1 MEENVIASKL
11 IVIGGSAG
19 SLQII
24 LYILRYLRTDFA
36 VPVVIVM
43 HRSTDNESTLVDV
56 LSNACKL
63 EVKEAEDKE
72 SIIPGKIYVAPADY
86 HLLVEKN
93 HSFSLD
99 GSDKVQFSRP
109 SIDVTFQSAS
119 DAYGKLL
126 LGILLSGANNDGADG
141 FADIRRAGGVLI
153 VQDPEKAVAA
163 TMPQSA
169 IDRGLADYVLDAQ
182 QIVRYINYS
191 A

>member
-182 QIVRYINYS
+182 QIVRYINHS